1 MSSSSSSS
9 TSAAAELTEA
19 GAAMRDSAVRV
30 LGLRFRELLE
40 RELRRELT
48 PVERAELERLQ
59 AVIDTM
65 QSWAVR

>member
-1 MSSSSSSS
+1 
-9 TSAAAELTEA
+9 
-19 GAAMRDSAVRV
+19 MRDSAVRV